1 MSPSPLHNHSDAEL
15 LLLYKQAQNKDAFGL
30 LFQRYKHL
38 VLGVCMKYLKNR
50 DDAEDAVMQIFE
62 KLLSDVLKHDI
73 QEFRY
78 WVHTVAKNHCLMQ
91 LRKEQSLQKHQHQ
104 LNKDAASVMET
115 EEDVHLN
122 VKALKE
128 EQLNAM
134 NLALNQLSEPQRIC
148 VELFYLHDKSYQEIS
163 EQTGYPM
170 NEVRS
175 YIQNGKRK
183 LKIQMEKKRE

>member
-1 MSPSPLHNHSDAEL
+1 M
-15 LLLYKQAQNKDAFGL
+15 

-62 KLLSDVLKHDI
+62 KLLNDVLKHDI

-91 LRKEQSLQKHQHQ
+91 LRKEQSVQKHLQQ